1 MENRIYGKER
11 IGPTACITA
20 CYRTF
25 SDIPYSKEIF
35 DILEKLRI
43 INNEPD
49 IPEELKRY
57 ERSPLI
63 EARYKMDSLLISESK
78 INQILELAS
87 GLSPRGLDITSNKNI
102 KYVEIDLPIILETK
116 KEIINTITK
125 KIVNNNLFLE
135 SGDVL
140 KENDLLKACE
150 HFNEKEPLVIINEGL
165 LAYLTLEDK
174 KTLSKNIHKIL
185 SIFRGVWITPD
196 IILPDSRGMKN
207 SKITY
212 TQDLEK
218 LTGSTINK
226 NRFENEKEAQIFFEN
241 MGFEVERRY
250 FKEVYNNL
258 VSPKKLNIAQ
268 EDVDKLIGLSVVF
281 VMRVKN

>member
-1 MENRIYGKER
+1 MENRIYDKER
-11 IGPTACITA
+11 IGPTAWITA
-20 CYRTF
+20 RYRTF

-35 DILEKLRI
+35 DTLEKLRI

-63 EARYKMDSLLISESK
+63 EARYKIDSLLISENN

-116 KEIINTITK
+116 KEIINTIAKRIT
-125 KIVNNNLFLE
+125 NNNLFLE

-140 KENDLLKACE
+140 KENNLLKVCE
-150 HFNEKEPLVIINEGL
+150 HFNKKEPLIIINEGL
-165 LAYLTLEDK
+165 LVYLTLEEK
-174 KTLSKNIHKIL
+174 ITLSKNIHKIL
-185 SIFRGVWITPD
+185 NIFGGVWITPD
-196 IILPDSRGMKN
+196 IILPDSKGMNN

-212 TQDLEK
+212 NQDLEK

-226 NRFENEKEAQIFFEN
+226 NRFENEEDAQIFFKN

-250 FKEVYNNL
+250 FKEVYNKL
-258 VSPKKLNIAQ
+258 VSPKKLNISQ
-268 EDVDKLIGLSVVF
+268 EDVDKLIGLSVAF
-281 VMRVKN
+281 IMKVKN